1 MSHHFDISQEKK
13 CTKRVCHTFN
23 QSLVPRQD
31 SHGDI
36 AIIDLLFDIV
46 LNSLSKNFIY
56 FLFIYL
62 GRKLLHFEKLY
73 TL

>member
-1 MSHHFDISQEKK
+1 MSHYFDISQEKK

-46 LNSLSKNFIY
+46 LNSLSNY
-56 FLFIYL
+56 LFLFIYL

-73 TL
+73 IV